1 MHFNSHAHVERDKAT
16 NEILRKLKIST
27 HTLTWSVTPN
37 IEQITKNMEN
47 FNSHAHVER
56 DLHLLRLN
64 CKNLHFNSHA
74 HVERDFI
81 PWFAMTN
88 IKTFQLTRSRGA
100 WRACAE
106 MSWQHGHFNSH
117 AHVERDHGCGYR
129 FRNRIYFNSHA
140 HVERDT
146 STGGIITAIGHFNSH
161 AHVERDKIIN
171 AITHTPDISTHTL
184 TWSVTLTEYRVQQL
198 EKHFNSHAHVERDI
212 FLYSR
217 TAPALLFQLT
227 RSRGAW
233 LYTFCAK
240 RSDVAISTHTLTW
253 SVTLSFL

>member
-74 HVERDFI
+74 HVERDVRVVTVCKSLFL
-81 PWFAMTN
+81 
-88 IKTFQLTRSRGA
+88 FQLTRSRGA
-100 WRACAE
+100 WP
-106 MSWQHGHFNSH
+106 M
-117 AHVERDHGCGYR
+117 
-129 FRNRIYFNSHA
+129 
-140 HVERDT
+140 
-146 STGGIITAIGHFNSH
+146 TAVTQLSPQNFNSH
-161 AHVERDKIIN
+161 AHVERDKINNPAFCIGF
-171 AITHTPDISTHTL
+171 ISTHTL
-184 TWSVTLTEYRVQQL
+184 TWSVTCV
-198 EKHFNSHAHVERDI
+198 
-212 FLYSR
+212 
-217 TAPALLFQLT
+217 PAIPFSFFLFQLT

-233 LYTFCAK
+233 RMSLAKTADDLTFQLT
-240 RSDVAISTHTLTW
+240 RSRGAWHSLHRFSTLAY
-253 SVTLSFL
+253 